1 MITSTRITNTEI
13 FVFTAVLVFKL
24 LNRKVLFI
32 NKKHNRNCYKVGFFK
47 KITNLTGKLLQNYK

>member
-24 LNRKVLFI
+24 LNCKVLFI

-47 KITNLTGKLLQNYK
+47 ENNEFDG